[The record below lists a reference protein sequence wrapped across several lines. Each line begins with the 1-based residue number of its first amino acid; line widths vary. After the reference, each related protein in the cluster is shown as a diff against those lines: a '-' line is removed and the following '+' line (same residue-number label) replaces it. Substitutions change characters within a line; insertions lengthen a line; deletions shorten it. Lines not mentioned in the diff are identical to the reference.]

1 MPFSDIFAL
10 GYDTFGHLVASGGSL
25 VAPGGQ
31 NSRTLM
37 PFSAIFALGY
47 DTFGLSKVWVR
58 EFWPFRPFS
67 ALGYETFRL
76 SKVSLGRRA
85 CFVRFLAANSLVS

>member
-1 MPFSDIFAL
+1 MPFSVIFAF
-10 GYDTFGHLVASGGSL
+10 GYDTFGHLAASGGSL
-25 VAPGGQ
+25 VANQ
-31 NSRTLM
+31 NSRILM

-67 ALGYETFRL
+67 ALGYESFGV

-85 CFVRFLAANSLVS
+85 CFVRFLAANSLVP